1 MPTRLSG
8 SALKE
13 GGGDK
18 EMGHDEEK
26 RSLGAVSV
34 DKPPPSAKKTSSEHE
49 NVAAE
54 EDKAEEKRLAEA
66 IKNMHTTGKKL
77 L

>member
-1 MPTRLSG
+1 MPTRLPG
-8 SALKE
+8 SASKE

-18 EMGHDEEK
+18 EMGHDEET
-26 RSLGAVSV
+26 RSLGGVAV
-34 DKPPPSAKKTSSEHE
+34 DKPPPLSKKTSSEHE

-54 EDKAEEKRLAEA
+54 EEKAEEKRLAEA